1 MEKTT
6 NDSVSIIVAD
16 DSSEIREVVR
26 LMLEGEGYVVFE
38 AEDGDSTIRILK
50 EKKDIDLIVL
60 DIMMPG
66 KSGLET
72 CEEIRSFSNV
82 PVLFLTAK
90 SSDDGKIAAYQSG
103 CDSFLAK
110 PFSKAELILRVR
122 SHLRRYRIYKG
133 KEEANSENQNIFID
147 DIEIDLVRHT
157 ITKNGENIPLTDKE
171 FSILHFLAS
180 RRGEIFSQQQIYENV
195 WNEKYLPA
203 SNNTIMVHIL
213 NLRKKLEEDP
223 NNPKLICTVWGKG
236 YRIV

>member
-1 MEKTT
+1 MEST
-6 NDSVSIIVAD
+6 SVNHARIIVAD

-26 LMLEGEGYVVFE
+26 LMLEGEGYDVFE
-38 AEDGDSTIRILK
+38 AQDGDGTIRILK
-50 EKKDIDLIVL
+50 EEKNIDLVVL
-60 DIMMPG
+60 DIMMPKKDG
-66 KSGLET
+66 IET

-90 SSDDGKIAAYQSG
+90 SSDADKIAAYQSG
-103 CDSFLAK
+103 CDSFLTK
-110 PFSKAELILRVR
+110 PFTKDELLLRIR
-122 SHLRRYRIYKG
+122 SQLRRYRVYKG
-133 KEEANSENQNIFID
+133 KEESVPENQKITID
-147 DIEIDLVRHT
+147 DIEIDLVRRSV
-157 ITKNGENIPLTDKE
+157 TKSGEPVALTDKE
-171 FSILHFLAS
+171 FSILHFLGS

>member
-1 MEKTT
+1 MDT
-6 NDSVSIIVAD
+6 IITKQSKILITD
-16 DSSEIREVVR
+16 DDPEIREVVR
-26 LMLEGEGYVVFE
+26 LMLEGEGYTVFE
-38 AEDGDSTIRILK
+38 AEDGDGAIRILRE
-50 EKKDIDLIVL
+50 EKSIDLVIL

-90 SSDDGKIAAYQSG
+90 SSDADKIAAFQSG
-103 CDSFLAK
+103 CDSFLVK
-110 PFSKAELILRVR
+110 PFAKAELLLRVR
-122 SHLRRYRIYKG
+122 SQLRRYRVYKG
-133 KEEANSENQNIFID
+133 KEESNSESQNVTID
-147 DIEIDLVRHT
+147 DIEIDLLHHT
-157 ITKNGENIPLTDKE
+157 VTKVGESIPLTDKE
-171 FSILHFLAS
+171 FSILHFLTS